1 MSLSISHS
9 DSFSLIEQLPILQ
22 ILVPFVSAP
31 LIVFIGNRKVAWW
44 ITFIASL
51 ISLLIAINLLLLV
64 NDGSIISYHIGG
76 WAPPIGIEYRVDALN
91 AFVLVLIT
99 LISSIV
105 VPYAYKSVE
114 NEIPKQHHTLF
125 YAAYLLCV
133 TGLMGVVITGDVF
146 NVFVFLEISSLASYV
161 LISLGSHRD
170 KRALTSAFN
179 YLIIGTIGATFFVIG
194 IGLLYMVTGT
204 LNMVDM
210 AELLE
215 GKSSSSTVRSAFA
228 FIVVGVGLKLA
239 IYPLHIWLPKA
250 YTFAPSVITAFLAAT
265 ATKVAIYILIRFM
278 FTIFRPSFLEELNVL
293 DLVIL
298 PLSIAAMIIA
308 SLIAVF
314 QKDFKGLLAYSS
326 IAQVGY
332 ILLGISLMSER
343 GLTAAIIHIFNH
355 GITKVALFMVAGAYV
370 IKRGGSLLTDLQGA
384 GFTMPW
390 TSTATVIGCLSLI
403 GIPGTAGFISKWI
416 LVEAAIENGKWPL
429 AIIIIF
435 SSLLAVIYCWRVIE
449 TLYFKNGDSKIIVNE
464 APLSMLISI
473 WIASLACIYFGFNTD
488 TTISISDL
496 AAKMLYLT
504 SLNSY

>member
-1 MSLSISHS
+1 MSLPISHS
-9 DSFSLIEQLPILQ
+9 DSFSLVEQLPILQ

-31 LIVFIGNRKVAWW
+31 LIVFIGNRTIAWW
-44 ITFIASL
+44 ITFLASL
-51 ISLLIAINLLLLV
+51 ISLLISINLLLLV

-99 LISSIV
+99 LISTIIA
-105 VPYAYKSVE
+105 PYAYKSVG
-114 NEIPKQHHTLF
+114 NEIPKEHHTLF

-204 LNMVDM
+204 LNMIDM
-210 AELLE
+210 AGLLE

-228 FIVVGVGLKLA
+228 FIIVGVGLKLA

-250 YTFAPSVITAFLAAT
+250 YTFAPSFITAFLAAT
-265 ATKVAIYILIRFM
+265 ATKVAIYILLRFM

-293 DLVIL
+293 NFVIL

-308 SLIAVF
+308 SMIAIF

-332 ILLGISLMSER
+332 ILLGISIMSES
-343 GLTAAIIHIFNH
+343 GLTAAIIHLFNH

-370 IKRGGSLLTDLQGA
+370 IKRGGSLLTNLQGA

-390 TSTATVIGCLSLI
+390 TSAATVVGCLSLI
-403 GIPGTAGFISKWI
+403 GVPGTAGFISKWI

-429 AIIIIF
+429 AIVIIF
-435 SSLLAVIYCWRVIE
+435 SSLLAVVYCGRLIE
-449 TLYFKNGDSKIIVNE
+449 TLYFKNGNDETVVNE
-464 APLSMLISI
+464 APLTMLISI
-473 WIASLACIYFGFNTD
+473 WIASLACIYFGLSTD
-488 TTISISDL
+488 ITISVSDL
-496 AAKMLYLT
+496 AAKMLYLK
-504 SLNSY
+504 

>member
-1 MSLSISHS
+1 MSLPISHS
-9 DSFSLIEQLPILQ
+9 DSFSLVEQLPILQ

-31 LIVFIGNRKVAWW
+31 LIVFIGNRTIAWW
-44 ITFIASL
+44 ITFLASL
-51 ISLLIAINLLLLV
+51 ISLLISINLLLLV

-91 AFVLVLIT
+91 SFVLVLIT
-99 LISSIV
+99 LISTIV
-105 VPYAYKSVE
+105 APYAYKSVG
-114 NEIPKQHHTLF
+114 NEIPKEHHTLF

-204 LNMVDM
+204 LNMIDM
-210 AELLE
+210 AGLLE

-228 FIVVGVGLKLA
+228 FIIVGVGLKLA

-250 YTFAPSVITAFLAAT
+250 YTFAPSFITAFLAAT
-265 ATKVAIYILIRFM
+265 ATKVAIYILLRFM

-293 DLVIL
+293 NFVIL

-308 SLIAVF
+308 SLIAIF

-332 ILLGISLMSER
+332 ILLGISIMSES
-343 GLTAAIIHIFNH
+343 GLTAAIIHLFNH

-370 IKRGGSLLTDLQGA
+370 IKRGGSLLTNLQGA

-390 TSTATVIGCLSLI
+390 TSAATVVGCLSLI
-403 GIPGTAGFISKWI
+403 GVPGTAGFISKWI

-429 AIIIIF
+429 AIVIIF
-435 SSLLAVIYCWRVIE
+435 SSLLAVVYCGRLIE
-449 TLYFKNGDSKIIVNE
+449 TLYFKNGNDETVVNE
-464 APLSMLISI
+464 APLTMLISI
-473 WIASLACIYFGFNTD
+473 WIASLACIYFGLSTD
-488 TTISISDL
+488 ITISVSDL
-496 AAKMLYLT
+496 AAKMLYLK
-504 SLNSY
+504 

>member
-1 MSLSISHS
+1 
-9 DSFSLIEQLPILQ
+9 
-22 ILVPFVSAP
+22 
-31 LIVFIGNRKVAWW
+31 
-44 ITFIASL
+44 
-51 ISLLIAINLLLLV
+51 
-64 NDGSIISYHIGG
+64 
-76 WAPPIGIEYRVDALN
+76 
-91 AFVLVLIT
+91 
-99 LISSIV
+99 
-105 VPYAYKSVE
+105 
-114 NEIPKQHHTLF
+114 
-125 YAAYLLCV
+125 
-133 TGLMGVVITGDVF
+133 
-146 NVFVFLEISSLASYV
+146 
-161 LISLGSHRD
+161 
-170 KRALTSAFN
+170 
-179 YLIIGTIGATFFVIG
+179 
-194 IGLLYMVTGT
+194 
-204 LNMVDM
+204 
-210 AELLE
+210 
-215 GKSSSSTVRSAFA
+215 VRSAFA

>member
-1 MSLSISHS
+1 MSLPISHS
-9 DSFSLIEQLPILQ
+9 DSFSLVEQLPILQ

-31 LIVFIGNRKVAWW
+31 LIVFIGNRTIAWW
-44 ITFIASL
+44 ITFLASL
-51 ISLLIAINLLLLV
+51 ISLLISINLLLLV

-99 LISSIV
+99 LISTIV
-105 VPYAYKSVE
+105 APYAYKSVG
-114 NEIPKQHHTLF
+114 NEIPKEHHTLF

-204 LNMVDM
+204 LNMIDM
-210 AELLE
+210 AGLLE

-228 FIVVGVGLKLA
+228 FIIVGVGLKLA

-250 YTFAPSVITAFLAAT
+250 YTFAPSFITAFLAAT
-265 ATKVAIYILIRFM
+265 ATKVAIYILLRFM

-293 DLVIL
+293 NFVIL

-308 SLIAVF
+308 SMIAIF

-332 ILLGISLMSER
+332 ILLGISIMSES
-343 GLTAAIIHIFNH
+343 GLTAAIIHLFNH

-370 IKRGGSLLTDLQGA
+370 IKRGGSLLTNLQGA

-390 TSTATVIGCLSLI
+390 TSAATVVGCLSLI
-403 GIPGTAGFISKWI
+403 GVPGTAGFISKWI

-429 AIIIIF
+429 AIVIIF
-435 SSLLAVIYCWRVIE
+435 SSLLAVVYCGRLIE
-449 TLYFKNGDSKIIVNE
+449 TLYFKNGNDETVVNE
-464 APLSMLISI
+464 APLAMLISI
-473 WIASLACIYFGFNTD
+473 WIASLACIYFGLSTD
-488 TTISISDL
+488 ITISVSDL
-496 AAKMLYLT
+496 AAKMLYLK
-504 SLNSY
+504 

>member
-1 MSLSISHS
+1 MSLPISHS
-9 DSFSLIEQLPILQ
+9 DSFSLVEQLPILQ

-31 LIVFIGNRKVAWW
+31 LIVFIGNRTIAWW
-44 ITFIASL
+44 ITFLASV
-51 ISLLIAINLLLLV
+51 ISLLISINLLLLV

-91 AFVLVLIT
+91 AFVLVLIA
-99 LISSIV
+99 LISTIV
-105 VPYAYKSVE
+105 APYAYKSVG
-114 NEIPKQHHTLF
+114 NEIPKEHHTLF

-204 LNMVDM
+204 LNMIDM
-210 AELLE
+210 AGLLE

-228 FIVVGVGLKLA
+228 FIIVGVGLKLA

-250 YTFAPSVITAFLAAT
+250 YTFAPSFITAFLAAT
-265 ATKVAIYILIRFM
+265 ATKVAIYILLRFM

-293 DLVIL
+293 NFVIL

-308 SLIAVF
+308 SMIAIF

-332 ILLGISLMSER
+332 ILLGISIMSES
-343 GLTAAIIHIFNH
+343 GLTAAIIHLFNH

-370 IKRGGSLLTDLQGA
+370 IKRGGSLLTNLQGA

-390 TSTATVIGCLSLI
+390 TSAATVVGCLSLI
-403 GIPGTAGFISKWI
+403 GVPGTAGFISKWI

-429 AIIIIF
+429 AIVIIF
-435 SSLLAVIYCWRVIE
+435 SSLLAVVYCGRLIE
-449 TLYFKNGDSKIIVNE
+449 TLYFKNGNDETVVNE
-464 APLSMLISI
+464 APLTMLISI
-473 WIASLACIYFGFNTD
+473 WIASLACIYFGLSTD
-488 TTISISDL
+488 ITISVSDL
-496 AAKMLYLT
+496 AAKMLYLK
-504 SLNSY
+504 

>member
-1 MSLSISHS
+1 MSLPISHS
-9 DSFSLIEQLPILQ
+9 DSFSLVEQLPILQ

-31 LIVFIGNRKVAWW
+31 LIVFIGNRTIAWW
-44 ITFIASL
+44 ITFLASL
-51 ISLLIAINLLLLV
+51 ISLLISINLLLLV

-76 WAPPIGIEYRVDALN
+76 WAPPIGIEYRVDVLN

-99 LISSIV
+99 LISTIV
-105 VPYAYKSVE
+105 APYAYKSVG
-114 NEIPKQHHTLF
+114 NEIPKEHHTLF

-204 LNMVDM
+204 LNMIDM
-210 AELLE
+210 AGLLE

-228 FIVVGVGLKLA
+228 FIIVGVGLKLA

-250 YTFAPSVITAFLAAT
+250 YTFAPSFITAFLAAT
-265 ATKVAIYILIRFM
+265 ATKVAIYILLRFM

-293 DLVIL
+293 NFVIL

-308 SLIAVF
+308 SMIAIF

-332 ILLGISLMSER
+332 ILLGISIMSES
-343 GLTAAIIHIFNH
+343 GLTAAIIHLFNH

-370 IKRGGSLLTDLQGA
+370 IKRGGSLLTNLQGA

-390 TSTATVIGCLSLI
+390 TSAATVVGCLSLI
-403 GIPGTAGFISKWI
+403 GVPGTAGFISKWI

-429 AIIIIF
+429 AIVIIF
-435 SSLLAVIYCWRVIE
+435 SSLLAVVYCGRLIE
-449 TLYFKNGDSKIIVNE
+449 TLYFKNGNDETVVNE
-464 APLSMLISI
+464 APLTMLISI
-473 WIASLACIYFGFNTD
+473 WTASLACIYFGLSTD
-488 TTISISDL
+488 ITISVSDL
-496 AAKMLYLT
+496 AAKMLYLK
-504 SLNSY
+504 

>member
-1 MSLSISHS
+1 MSLPISHS
-9 DSFSLIEQLPILQ
+9 DSFSLVEQLPILQ

-31 LIVFIGNRKVAWW
+31 LIVFIGNRTIAWW
-44 ITFIASL
+44 ITFLASL
-51 ISLLIAINLLLLV
+51 ISLLISINLLLLV

-91 AFVLVLIT
+91 AFVLVLIA
-99 LISSIV
+99 LISTIV
-105 VPYAYKSVE
+105 APYAYKSVG
-114 NEIPKQHHTLF
+114 NEIPKEHHTLF

-161 LISLGSHRD
+161 LISLGSQRD

-204 LNMVDM
+204 LNMIDM
-210 AELLE
+210 AGLLE

-228 FIVVGVGLKLA
+228 FIIVGVGLKLA

-250 YTFAPSVITAFLAAT
+250 YTFAPSFITAFLAAT
-265 ATKVAIYILIRFM
+265 ATKVAIYILLRFM

-293 DLVIL
+293 NFVIL

-308 SLIAVF
+308 SLIAIF

-332 ILLGISLMSER
+332 ILLGISIMSES
-343 GLTAAIIHIFNH
+343 GLTAAIIHLFNH

-370 IKRGGSLLTDLQGA
+370 IKRGGSLLTNLQGA

-390 TSTATVIGCLSLI
+390 TSAAAVVGCLSLI
-403 GIPGTAGFISKWI
+403 GVPGTAGFISKWI

-429 AIIIIF
+429 AIVIIF
-435 SSLLAVIYCWRVIE
+435 SSLLAVVYCGRVIE
-449 TLYFKNGDSKIIVNE
+449 TLYFKNGNDETIVNE
-464 APLSMLISI
+464 SPPTMLISI
-473 WIASLACIYFGFNTD
+473 WIASLACIYFGLSTD
-488 TTISISDL
+488 ITISVSDL
-496 AAKMLYLT
+496 AAKMLYLK
-504 SLNSY
+504 

>member
-1 MSLSISHS
+1 MSLPISHS
-9 DSFSLIEQLPILQ
+9 DSFSLVEQLPILQ

-31 LIVFIGNRKVAWW
+31 LIVFIGNRTIAWW
-44 ITFIASL
+44 ITFLASL
-51 ISLLIAINLLLLV
+51 ISLLISINLLLLV

-99 LISSIV
+99 LISTIV
-105 VPYAYKSVE
+105 APYAYKSVG
-114 NEIPKQHHTLF
+114 NEIPKEHHTLF

-204 LNMVDM
+204 LNMIDM
-210 AELLE
+210 AGLLE

-228 FIVVGVGLKLA
+228 FIIVGVGLKLA

-250 YTFAPSVITAFLAAT
+250 YTFAPSFITAFLAAT
-265 ATKVAIYILIRFM
+265 ATKVAIYILLRFM
-278 FTIFRPSFLEELNVL
+278 FTIFRPGFLEELNVL
-293 DLVIL
+293 NFVIL

-308 SLIAVF
+308 SMIAIF

-332 ILLGISLMSER
+332 ILLGISIMSES
-343 GLTAAIIHIFNH
+343 GLTAAIIHLFNH

-370 IKRGGSLLTDLQGA
+370 IKRGGSLLTNLQGA

-390 TSTATVIGCLSLI
+390 TSAATVVGCLSLI
-403 GIPGTAGFISKWI
+403 GVPGTAGFISKWI

-429 AIIIIF
+429 AIVIIF
-435 SSLLAVIYCWRVIE
+435 SSLLAVVYCGRLIE
-449 TLYFKNGDSKIIVNE
+449 TLYFKNGNDETVVNE
-464 APLSMLISI
+464 APLTMLISI
-473 WIASLACIYFGFNTD
+473 WIASLACIYFGLSTD
-488 TTISISDL
+488 ITISVSDL
-496 AAKMLYLT
+496 AAKMLYLK
-504 SLNSY
+504 

>member
-1 MSLSISHS
+1 MSLPISHS
-9 DSFSLIEQLPILQ
+9 DSFSLVEQLPILQ

-31 LIVFIGNRKVAWW
+31 LIVFIGNRTIAWW
-44 ITFIASL
+44 ITFLASL
-51 ISLLIAINLLLLV
+51 ISLLISINLLLLV

-99 LISSIV
+99 LISTIV
-105 VPYAYKSVE
+105 APYAYKSVG
-114 NEIPKQHHTLF
+114 NEIPKEHHTLF

-204 LNMVDM
+204 LNMIDM
-210 AELLE
+210 AGLLE

-228 FIVVGVGLKLA
+228 FIIVGVGLKLA

-250 YTFAPSVITAFLAAT
+250 YTFAPSFITAFLAAT
-265 ATKVAIYILIRFM
+265 ATKVAIYILLRFM

-293 DLVIL
+293 NFVIL

-308 SLIAVF
+308 SMIAIF

-332 ILLGISLMSER
+332 ILLGISIMSES
-343 GLTAAIIHIFNH
+343 GLTAAIIHLFNH

-370 IKRGGSLLTDLQGA
+370 IKRGGSFLTNLQGA

-390 TSTATVIGCLSLI
+390 TSAATVVGCLSLI
-403 GIPGTAGFISKWI
+403 GVPGTAGFISKWI

-429 AIIIIF
+429 AIVIIF
-435 SSLLAVIYCWRVIE
+435 SSLLAVVYCGRLIE
-449 TLYFKNGDSKIIVNE
+449 TLYFKNGNDETVVNE
-464 APLSMLISI
+464 APLTMLISI
-473 WIASLACIYFGFNTD
+473 WIASLACIYFGLSTD
-488 TTISISDL
+488 ITISVSDL
-496 AAKMLYLT
+496 AAKMLYLK
-504 SLNSY
+504 

>member
-1 MSLSISHS
+1 MSLPISHS
-9 DSFSLIEQLPILQ
+9 DSFSLVEQLPILQ

-31 LIVFIGNRKVAWW
+31 LIVFIGNRTIAWW
-44 ITFIASL
+44 ITFLASL
-51 ISLLIAINLLLLV
+51 ISLLISINLLILV

-99 LISSIV
+99 LISTIV
-105 VPYAYKSVE
+105 APYAYKSVG
-114 NEIPKQHHTLF
+114 NEIPKEHHTLF

-204 LNMVDM
+204 LNMIDM
-210 AELLE
+210 AGLLE

-228 FIVVGVGLKLA
+228 FIIVGVGLKLA

-250 YTFAPSVITAFLAAT
+250 YTFAPSFITAFLAAT
-265 ATKVAIYILIRFM
+265 ATKVAIYILLRFM

-293 DLVIL
+293 NFVIL

-308 SLIAVF
+308 SMIAIF

-332 ILLGISLMSER
+332 ILLGISIMSES
-343 GLTAAIIHIFNH
+343 GLTAAIIHLFNH

-370 IKRGGSLLTDLQGA
+370 IKRGGSLLTNLQGA

-390 TSTATVIGCLSLI
+390 TSAATVVGCLSLI
-403 GIPGTAGFISKWI
+403 GVPGTAGFISKWI

-429 AIIIIF
+429 AIVIIF
-435 SSLLAVIYCWRVIE
+435 SSLLAVVYCGRLIE
-449 TLYFKNGDSKIIVNE
+449 TLYFKNGNDETVVNE
-464 APLSMLISI
+464 APLTMLISI
-473 WIASLACIYFGFNTD
+473 WIASLACIYFGLSTD
-488 TTISISDL
+488 ITISVSDL
-496 AAKMLYLT
+496 AAKMLYLK
-504 SLNSY
+504 

>member
-1 MSLSISHS
+1 MSLPISHS
-9 DSFSLIEQLPILQ
+9 DSFSLVEQLPILQ

-31 LIVFIGNRKVAWW
+31 LIVFIGNRTIAWW
-44 ITFIASL
+44 ITFLASL
-51 ISLLIAINLLLLV
+51 ISLLISINLLLLV

-99 LISSIV
+99 LISTIV
-105 VPYAYKSVE
+105 APYAYKSVG
-114 NEIPKQHHTLF
+114 NEIPKEHHTLF

-204 LNMVDM
+204 LNMIDM
-210 AELLE
+210 AGLLE
-215 GKSSSSTVRSAFA
+215 EKSSSSTVRSAFA
-228 FIVVGVGLKLA
+228 FIIVGVGLKLA

-250 YTFAPSVITAFLAAT
+250 YTFAPSFITAFLAAT
-265 ATKVAIYILIRFM
+265 ATKVAIYILLRFM

-293 DLVIL
+293 NFVIL

-308 SLIAVF
+308 SLIAIF

-332 ILLGISLMSER
+332 ILLGISIMSES
-343 GLTAAIIHIFNH
+343 GLTAAIIHLFNH

-370 IKRGGSLLTDLQGA
+370 IKRGGSLLTNLQGA

-390 TSTATVIGCLSLI
+390 TSAATVVGCLSLI
-403 GIPGTAGFISKWI
+403 GVPGTAGFISKWI

-429 AIIIIF
+429 AIVIIF
-435 SSLLAVIYCWRVIE
+435 SSLLAVVYCGRLIE
-449 TLYFKNGDSKIIVNE
+449 TLYFKNGNDETVVNE
-464 APLSMLISI
+464 APLTMLISI
-473 WIASLACIYFGFNTD
+473 WIASLACIYFGLSTD
-488 TTISISDL
+488 ITISVSDL
-496 AAKMLYLT
+496 AAKMLYLK
-504 SLNSY
+504 

>member
-1 MSLSISHS
+1 MSLPISHS
-9 DSFSLIEQLPILQ
+9 DSFSLVEQLPILQ

-31 LIVFIGNRKVAWW
+31 LIVFIGNRTIAWW
-44 ITFIASL
+44 ITFLASL
-51 ISLLIAINLLLLV
+51 ISLLISINLLLLV

-99 LISSIV
+99 LISTIV
-105 VPYAYKSVE
+105 APYAYKSVG
-114 NEIPKQHHTLF
+114 NEIPKEHHTLF

-204 LNMVDM
+204 LNMIDM
-210 AELLE
+210 AGLLE

-228 FIVVGVGLKLA
+228 FIIVGVGLKLA

-250 YTFAPSVITAFLAAT
+250 YTFAPSFITAFLAAT
-265 ATKVAIYILIRFM
+265 ATKVAIYILLRFM

-293 DLVIL
+293 NFVIL

-308 SLIAVF
+308 SLIAIF

-332 ILLGISLMSER
+332 ILLGISIMSES
-343 GLTAAIIHIFNH
+343 GLTAAIIHLFNH
-355 GITKVALFMVAGAYV
+355 GVTKVALFMVAGAYV
-370 IKRGGSLLTDLQGA
+370 IKRGGSLLTNLQGA

-390 TSTATVIGCLSLI
+390 TSAATVVGCLSLI
-403 GIPGTAGFISKWI
+403 GVPGTAGFISKWI

-429 AIIIIF
+429 AIVIIF
-435 SSLLAVIYCWRVIE
+435 SSLLAVVYCGRLIE
-449 TLYFKNGDSKIIVNE
+449 TLYFKNGNDETVVNE
-464 APLSMLISI
+464 APLTMLISI
-473 WIASLACIYFGFNTD
+473 WIASLACIYFGLSTD
-488 TTISISDL
+488 ITISVSDL
-496 AAKMLYLT
+496 AAKMLYLK
-504 SLNSY
+504 

>member
-1 MSLSISHS
+1 MSLPISHS
-9 DSFSLIEQLPILQ
+9 DSFSLVEQLPILQ

-31 LIVFIGNRKVAWW
+31 LIVFIGNRTIAWW
-44 ITFIASL
+44 ITFLASL
-51 ISLLIAINLLLLV
+51 ISLLISINLLLLV

-76 WAPPIGIEYRVDALN
+76 WAPPIGIEYRVDVLN

-99 LISSIV
+99 LISTIV
-105 VPYAYKSVE
+105 APYAYKSVG
-114 NEIPKQHHTLF
+114 NEIPKEHHTLF

-204 LNMVDM
+204 LNMIDM
-210 AELLE
+210 AGLLE

-228 FIVVGVGLKLA
+228 FIIVGVGLKLA

-250 YTFAPSVITAFLAAT
+250 YTFAPSFITAFLAAT
-265 ATKVAIYILIRFM
+265 ATKVAIYILLRFM

-293 DLVIL
+293 NFVIL

-308 SLIAVF
+308 SMIAIF

-332 ILLGISLMSER
+332 ILLGISIMSES
-343 GLTAAIIHIFNH
+343 GLTAAIIHLFNH

-370 IKRGGSLLTDLQGA
+370 IKRGGSLLTNLQGA

-390 TSTATVIGCLSLI
+390 TSAATVVGCLSLI
-403 GIPGTAGFISKWI
+403 GVPGTAGFISKWI

-429 AIIIIF
+429 AIVIIF
-435 SSLLAVIYCWRVIE
+435 SSLLAVVYCGRLIE
-449 TLYFKNGDSKIIVNE
+449 TLYFKNGNDETLVNE
-464 APLSMLISI
+464 APLTMLISI
-473 WIASLACIYFGFNTD
+473 WIASLACIYFGFSTD
-488 TTISISDL
+488 ITISVSDL
-496 AAKMLYLT
+496 AAKMLYLK
-504 SLNSY
+504 

>member
-1 MSLSISHS
+1 MIILPISHS
-9 DSFSLIEQLPILQ
+9 DSFSLVEQLPILQ

-31 LIVFIGNRKVAWW
+31 LIVFIGNRTIAWW
-44 ITFIASL
+44 ITFLASL
-51 ISLLIAINLLLLV
+51 ISLLISINLLLLV

-99 LISSIV
+99 LISTIV
-105 VPYAYKSVE
+105 APYAYKSVG
-114 NEIPKQHHTLF
+114 NEIPKEHHTLF

-204 LNMVDM
+204 LNMIDM
-210 AELLE
+210 AGLLE

-228 FIVVGVGLKLA
+228 FIIVGVGLKLA

-250 YTFAPSVITAFLAAT
+250 YTFAPSFITAFLAAT
-265 ATKVAIYILIRFM
+265 ATKVAIYILLRFM

-293 DLVIL
+293 NFVIL

-308 SLIAVF
+308 SMIAIF

-332 ILLGISLMSER
+332 ILLGISIMSES
-343 GLTAAIIHIFNH
+343 GLTAAIIHLFNH

-370 IKRGGSLLTDLQGA
+370 IKRGGSLLTNLQGA

-390 TSTATVIGCLSLI
+390 TSAATVVGCLSLI
-403 GIPGTAGFISKWI
+403 GVPGTAGFISKWI

-429 AIIIIF
+429 AIVIIF
-435 SSLLAVIYCWRVIE
+435 SSLLAVVYCGRLIE
-449 TLYFKNGDSKIIVNE
+449 TLYFKNGNDETVVNE
-464 APLSMLISI
+464 APLTMLISI
-473 WIASLACIYFGFNTD
+473 WIASLACIYFGLSTD
-488 TTISISDL
+488 ITISVSDL
-496 AAKMLYLT
+496 AAKMLYLK
-504 SLNSY
+504 

>member
-1 MSLSISHS
+1 MSLPISHS
-9 DSFSLIEQLPILQ
+9 DSFSLVEQLPILQ
-22 ILVPFVSAP
+22 ILVPFVCAP
-31 LIVFIGNRKVAWW
+31 LIVFIGNRTIAWW
-44 ITFIASL
+44 ITFLASL
-51 ISLLIAINLLLLV
+51 ISLLISINLLLLV

-99 LISSIV
+99 LISTIV
-105 VPYAYKSVE
+105 APYAYKSVG
-114 NEIPKQHHTLF
+114 NEIPKEHHTLF

-204 LNMVDM
+204 LNMIDM
-210 AELLE
+210 AGLLE

-228 FIVVGVGLKLA
+228 FIIVGVGLKLA

-250 YTFAPSVITAFLAAT
+250 YTFAPSFITAFLAAT
-265 ATKVAIYILIRFM
+265 ATKVAIYILLRFM

-293 DLVIL
+293 NFVIL

-308 SLIAVF
+308 SMIAIF

-332 ILLGISLMSER
+332 ILLGISIMSES
-343 GLTAAIIHIFNH
+343 GLTAAIIHLFNH

-370 IKRGGSLLTDLQGA
+370 IKRGGSLLTNLQGA

-390 TSTATVIGCLSLI
+390 TSAATVVGCLSLI
-403 GIPGTAGFISKWI
+403 GVPGTAGFISKWI

-429 AIIIIF
+429 AIVIIF
-435 SSLLAVIYCWRVIE
+435 SSLLAVVYCGRLIE
-449 TLYFKNGDSKIIVNE
+449 TLYFKNGNDETVVNE
-464 APLSMLISI
+464 APLTMLISI
-473 WIASLACIYFGFNTD
+473 WIASLACIYFGLSTD
-488 TTISISDL
+488 ITISVSDL
-496 AAKMLYLT
+496 AAKMLYLK
-504 SLNSY
+504 

>member
-1 MSLSISHS
+1 MSLPISHS
-9 DSFSLIEQLPILQ
+9 DSFSLVEQLPILQ

-31 LIVFIGNRKVAWW
+31 LIVFIGNRTIAWW
-44 ITFIASL
+44 ITFLASL
-51 ISLLIAINLLLLV
+51 ISLLISINLLILV

-76 WAPPIGIEYRVDALN
+76 WVPPIGIEYRVDALN

-99 LISSIV
+99 LISTIV
-105 VPYAYKSVE
+105 APYAYKSVG
-114 NEIPKQHHTLF
+114 NEIPKEHHTLF

-204 LNMVDM
+204 LNMIDM
-210 AELLE
+210 AGLLE

-228 FIVVGVGLKLA
+228 FIIVGVGLKLA

-250 YTFAPSVITAFLAAT
+250 YTFAPSFITAFLAAT
-265 ATKVAIYILIRFM
+265 ATKVAIYILLRFM

-293 DLVIL
+293 NFVIL

-308 SLIAVF
+308 SMIAIF

-332 ILLGISLMSER
+332 ILLGISIMSES
-343 GLTAAIIHIFNH
+343 GLTAAIIHLFNH

-370 IKRGGSLLTDLQGA
+370 IKRGGSLLTNLQGA

-390 TSTATVIGCLSLI
+390 TSAATVVGCLSLI
-403 GIPGTAGFISKWI
+403 GVPGTAGFISKWI

-429 AIIIIF
+429 AIVIIF
-435 SSLLAVIYCWRVIE
+435 SSLLAVVYCGRLIE
-449 TLYFKNGDSKIIVNE
+449 TLYFKTGNDETVVNE
-464 APLSMLISI
+464 APLTMLISI
-473 WIASLACIYFGFNTD
+473 WIASLACIYFGLSTD
-488 TTISISDL
+488 ITISVSDL
-496 AAKMLYLT
+496 AAKMLYLK
-504 SLNSY
+504 

>member
-1 MSLSISHS
+1 MSLPISHS
-9 DSFSLIEQLPILQ
+9 DSFSLVEQLPILQ

-31 LIVFIGNRKVAWW
+31 LIVFIGNRTIAWW
-44 ITFIASL
+44 VTFLASV
-51 ISLLIAINLLLLV
+51 ISLLISINLLLLV

-99 LISSIV
+99 LISTIV
-105 VPYAYKSVE
+105 APYAYKSVG
-114 NEIPKQHHTLF
+114 NEIPKEHHTLF

-204 LNMVDM
+204 LNMIDM
-210 AELLE
+210 AGLLE

-228 FIVVGVGLKLA
+228 FIIVGVGLKLA

-250 YTFAPSVITAFLAAT
+250 YTFAPSFITAFLAAT
-265 ATKVAIYILIRFM
+265 ATKVAIYILLRFM

-293 DLVIL
+293 NFVIL

-308 SLIAVF
+308 SMIAIF

-332 ILLGISLMSER
+332 ILLGISIMSES
-343 GLTAAIIHIFNH
+343 GLTAAIIHLFNH

-370 IKRGGSLLTDLQGA
+370 IKRGGSLLTNLQGA

-390 TSTATVIGCLSLI
+390 TSAATVVGCLSLI
-403 GIPGTAGFISKWI
+403 GVPGTAGFISKWI

-429 AIIIIF
+429 AIVIIF
-435 SSLLAVIYCWRVIE
+435 SSLLAVVYCGRLIE
-449 TLYFKNGDSKIIVNE
+449 TLYFKNGNDETVVNE
-464 APLSMLISI
+464 APLTMLISI
-473 WIASLACIYFGFNTD
+473 WIASLACIYFGLSTD
-488 TTISISDL
+488 ITISVSDL
-496 AAKMLYLT
+496 AAKMLYLK
-504 SLNSY
+504 

>member
-1 MSLSISHS
+1 MSLPISHS
-9 DSFSLIEQLPILQ
+9 DSFSLVEQLPILQ

-31 LIVFIGNRKVAWW
+31 LIVFIGNRTIAWW
-44 ITFIASL
+44 ITFLVSL
-51 ISLLIAINLLLLV
+51 ISLLISINLLLLV

-99 LISSIV
+99 LISTIV
-105 VPYAYKSVE
+105 APYAYKSVG
-114 NEIPKQHHTLF
+114 NEIPKEHHTLF

-204 LNMVDM
+204 LNMIDM
-210 AELLE
+210 AGLLE

-228 FIVVGVGLKLA
+228 FIIVGVGLKLA

-250 YTFAPSVITAFLAAT
+250 YTFAPSFITAFLAAT
-265 ATKVAIYILIRFM
+265 ATKVAIYILLRFM

-293 DLVIL
+293 NFVIL

-308 SLIAVF
+308 SMIAIF

-332 ILLGISLMSER
+332 ILLGISIMSES
-343 GLTAAIIHIFNH
+343 GLTAAIIHLFNH

-370 IKRGGSLLTDLQGA
+370 IKRGGSLLTNLQGA

-390 TSTATVIGCLSLI
+390 TSAATVVGCLSLI
-403 GIPGTAGFISKWI
+403 GVPGTAGFISKWI
-416 LVEAAIENGKWPL
+416 LVEAAIENGKWPI
-429 AIIIIF
+429 AIVIIF
-435 SSLLAVIYCWRVIE
+435 SSLLAVVYCGRLIE
-449 TLYFKNGDSKIIVNE
+449 TLYFKNGNDETVVNE
-464 APLSMLISI
+464 APLTMLISI
-473 WIASLACIYFGFNTD
+473 WIASLACIYFGLSTD
-488 TTISISDL
+488 ITISVSDL
-496 AAKMLYLT
+496 AAKMLYLK
-504 SLNSY
+504 

>member
-1 MSLSISHS
+1 MSLAISHS
-9 DSFSLIEQLPILQ
+9 DSFSLVEQLPILQ

-31 LIVFIGNRKVAWW
+31 LIVFIGNRTIAWW
-44 ITFIASL
+44 ITFLASL
-51 ISLLIAINLLLLV
+51 ISLLISINLLLLV

-91 AFVLVLIT
+91 AFVLVLIA
-99 LISSIV
+99 LISTIV
-105 VPYAYKSVE
+105 APYAYKSVG
-114 NEIPKQHHTLF
+114 NEIPKEHHTLF

-204 LNMVDM
+204 LNMIDM
-210 AELLE
+210 AGLLE

-228 FIVVGVGLKLA
+228 FIIVGVGLKLA

-250 YTFAPSVITAFLAAT
+250 YTFAPSFITAFLAAT
-265 ATKVAIYILIRFM
+265 ATKVAIYILLRFM

-293 DLVIL
+293 NFVIL

-308 SLIAVF
+308 SLIAIF

-332 ILLGISLMSER
+332 ILLGISIMSES
-343 GLTAAIIHIFNH
+343 GLTAAIIHLFNH

-370 IKRGGSLLTDLQGA
+370 IKRGGSLLTNLQGA

-390 TSTATVIGCLSLI
+390 TSAAAVVGCLSLI
-403 GIPGTAGFISKWI
+403 GVPGTAGFISKWI

-429 AIIIIF
+429 AIVIIF
-435 SSLLAVIYCWRVIE
+435 SSLLAVVYCGRVIE
-449 TLYFKNGDSKIIVNE
+449 TLYFKNGNDETIVNE
-464 APLSMLISI
+464 SPLTMLISI
-473 WIASLACIYFGFNTD
+473 WIASLACIYFGLSTD
-488 TTISISDL
+488 ITISVSDL
-496 AAKMLYLT
+496 AAKMLYLK
-504 SLNSY
+504 

>member
-1 MSLSISHS
+1 MSLPISHS
-9 DSFSLIEQLPILQ
+9 DSFSLVEQLPILQ

-31 LIVFIGNRKVAWW
+31 LIVFIGNRTIAWW
-44 ITFIASL
+44 ITFLASL
-51 ISLLIAINLLLLV
+51 ISLLISINLLLLV

-99 LISSIV
+99 LISTIV
-105 VPYAYKSVE
+105 APYAYKSVG
-114 NEIPKQHHTLF
+114 NEIPKEHHTLF

-204 LNMVDM
+204 LNMIDM
-210 AELLE
+210 AGLLE

-228 FIVVGVGLKLA
+228 FIIVGVGLKLA

-250 YTFAPSVITAFLAAT
+250 YTFAPSFITAFLAAT
-265 ATKVAIYILIRFM
+265 ATKVAIYILLRFM

-293 DLVIL
+293 NFVIL

-308 SLIAVF
+308 SMIAIF

-332 ILLGISLMSER
+332 ILLGISIMSES
-343 GLTAAIIHIFNH
+343 GLTAAIIHLFNH

-370 IKRGGSLLTDLQGA
+370 IKRGGSLLTNLQGA

-390 TSTATVIGCLSLI
+390 TSAATVVGCLSLI
-403 GIPGTAGFISKWI
+403 GVPGTAGFISKWI

-429 AIIIIF
+429 AIVIIF
-435 SSLLAVIYCWRVIE
+435 SSLLAVVYCGRLIE
-449 TLYFKNGDSKIIVNE
+449 TLYFKNGNDETVVNE
-464 APLSMLISI
+464 APLTMLISI
-473 WIASLACIYFGFNTD
+473 WIASLACIYFGFSTD
-488 TTISISDL
+488 ITISVSDL
-496 AAKMLYLT
+496 AAKMLYLK
-504 SLNSY
+504 

>member
-1 MSLSISHS
+1 MSLPISHS
-9 DSFSLIEQLPILQ
+9 DSFSLVEQLPILQ

-31 LIVFIGNRKVAWW
+31 LIVFIGNRTIAWW
-44 ITFIASL
+44 ITFLASL
-51 ISLLIAINLLLLV
+51 ISLLISINLLLLV

-99 LISSIV
+99 LISTIV
-105 VPYAYKSVE
+105 APYAYKSVG
-114 NEIPKQHHTLF
+114 NEIPKEHHTLF

-204 LNMVDM
+204 LNMIDM
-210 AELLE
+210 AGLLE

-228 FIVVGVGLKLA
+228 FIIVGVGLKLA

-250 YTFAPSVITAFLAAT
+250 YTFAPSFITAFLAAT
-265 ATKVAIYILIRFM
+265 ATKVAIYILLRFM

-293 DLVIL
+293 NFVIL

-308 SLIAVF
+308 SMIAIF

-332 ILLGISLMSER
+332 ILLGISIMSES
-343 GLTAAIIHIFNH
+343 GLTAAIIHLFNH

-370 IKRGGSLLTDLQGA
+370 IKRGGSLLTNLQGA

-390 TSTATVIGCLSLI
+390 TSAATVVGCLSLI
-403 GIPGTAGFISKWI
+403 GVPGTAGFISKWI

-429 AIIIIF
+429 AIVIIF
-435 SSLLAVIYCWRVIE
+435 SSLLAVVYCGRLIE
-449 TLYFKNGDSKIIVNE
+449 TLYFKNGNDETVVNE
-464 APLSMLISI
+464 APLTMLISI
-473 WIASLACIYFGFNTD
+473 WIASLACIYFGLSTD
-488 TTISISDL
+488 ITISVSDL
-496 AAKMLYLT
+496 AAKILYLK
-504 SLNSY
+504 

>member
-1 MSLSISHS
+1 MSLPISHS
-9 DSFSLIEQLPILQ
+9 DSFSLVEQLPILQ

-31 LIVFIGNRKVAWW
+31 LIVFIGNRTIAWW
-44 ITFIASL
+44 ITFLASL
-51 ISLLIAINLLLLV
+51 ISLLISINLLLLV

-99 LISSIV
+99 LISTIV
-105 VPYAYKSVE
+105 APYAYKSVG
-114 NEIPKQHHTLF
+114 NEIPKEHHTLF

-204 LNMVDM
+204 LNMIDM
-210 AELLE
+210 AGLLE

-228 FIVVGVGLKLA
+228 FIIVGVGLKLA

-293 DLVIL
+293 NFVIL

-308 SLIAVF
+308 SMIAIF

-332 ILLGISLMSER
+332 ILLGISIMSES
-343 GLTAAIIHIFNH
+343 GLTAAIIHLFNH

-370 IKRGGSLLTDLQGA
+370 IKRGGSLLTNLQGA

-390 TSTATVIGCLSLI
+390 TSAATVVGCLSLI
-403 GIPGTAGFISKWI
+403 GVPGTAGFISKWI

-429 AIIIIF
+429 AIVIIF
-435 SSLLAVIYCWRVIE
+435 SSLLAVVYCGRLIE
-449 TLYFKNGDSKIIVNE
+449 TLYFKME
-464 APLSMLISI
+464 M
-473 WIASLACIYFGFNTD
+473 TRQ
-488 TTISISDL
+488 
-496 AAKMLYLT
+496 
-504 SLNSY
+504 

>member
-1 MSLSISHS
+1 MSLPISHS
-9 DSFSLIEQLPILQ
+9 DSFSLVEQLPILQ

-31 LIVFIGNRKVAWW
+31 LIVFIGNRTIAWW
-44 ITFIASL
+44 ITFLASL
-51 ISLLIAINLLLLV
+51 ISLLISINLLLLV

-76 WAPPIGIEYRVDALN
+76 WAPPIGIEYRVDVLN

-99 LISSIV
+99 LISTIV
-105 VPYAYKSVE
+105 APYAYKSVG
-114 NEIPKQHHTLF
+114 NEIPKEHHTLF

-204 LNMVDM
+204 LNMIDM
-210 AELLE
+210 AGLLD

-228 FIVVGVGLKLA
+228 FIIVGVGLKLA

-250 YTFAPSVITAFLAAT
+250 YTFAPSFITAFLAAT
-265 ATKVAIYILIRFM
+265 ATKVAIYILLRFM

-293 DLVIL
+293 NFVIL

-308 SLIAVF
+308 SMIAIF

-332 ILLGISLMSER
+332 ILLGISIMSES
-343 GLTAAIIHIFNH
+343 GLKAAIIHLFNH

-370 IKRGGSLLTDLQGA
+370 IKRGGSLLTNLQGA

-390 TSTATVIGCLSLI
+390 TSAATVVGCLSLI
-403 GIPGTAGFISKWI
+403 GVPGTAGFISKWI

-429 AIIIIF
+429 AIVIIF
-435 SSLLAVIYCWRVIE
+435 SSLLAVVYCGRLIE
-449 TLYFKNGDSKIIVNE
+449 TLYFKNGNDETVVNE
-464 APLSMLISI
+464 APLTMLISI
-473 WIASLACIYFGFNTD
+473 WIASLACIYFGLSTD
-488 TTISISDL
+488 ITISVSDL
-496 AAKMLYLT
+496 AAKMLYLK
-504 SLNSY
+504 

>member
-1 MSLSISHS
+1 MSLPISHS
-9 DSFSLIEQLPILQ
+9 DSFSLVEQLPILQ

-31 LIVFIGNRKVAWW
+31 LIVFIGNRTIAWW
-44 ITFIASL
+44 ITFLASL
-51 ISLLIAINLLLLV
+51 ISLLISINLLLLV

-91 AFVLVLIT
+91 AFVLVLIA
-99 LISSIV
+99 LISTIV
-105 VPYAYKSVE
+105 APYAYKSVG
-114 NEIPKQHHTLF
+114 NEIPKEHHTLF

-204 LNMVDM
+204 LNMIDM
-210 AELLE
+210 AGLLE

-228 FIVVGVGLKLA
+228 FIIVGVGLKLA

-250 YTFAPSVITAFLAAT
+250 YTFAPSFITAFLAAT
-265 ATKVAIYILIRFM
+265 ATKVAIYILLRFM

-293 DLVIL
+293 NFVIL

-308 SLIAVF
+308 SMIAIF

-332 ILLGISLMSER
+332 ILLGISIMSES
-343 GLTAAIIHIFNH
+343 GLTAAIIHLFNH

-370 IKRGGSLLTDLQGA
+370 IKRGGSLLTNLQGA

-390 TSTATVIGCLSLI
+390 TSAAAVVGCLSLI
-403 GIPGTAGFISKWI
+403 GVPGTAGFISKWI

-429 AIIIIF
+429 AIVIIF
-435 SSLLAVIYCWRVIE
+435 SSLLAVVYCGRLIE
-449 TLYFKNGDSKIIVNE
+449 TLYFKNGNDETVVNE
-464 APLSMLISI
+464 APLTMLISI
-473 WIASLACIYFGFNTD
+473 WIASLACIYFGFSTD
-488 TTISISDL
+488 ITISVSDL
-496 AAKMLYLT
+496 AAKMLYLK
-504 SLNSY
+504 

>member
-1 MSLSISHS
+1 MSLPISHS
-9 DSFSLIEQLPILQ
+9 DSFSLVEQLPILQ

-31 LIVFIGNRKVAWW
+31 LIVFIGNRTIAWW
-44 ITFIASL
+44 ITFLASL
-51 ISLLIAINLLLLV
+51 ISLLISINLLLLV

-91 AFVLVLIT
+91 AFVLVLIA
-99 LISSIV
+99 LISTIV
-105 VPYAYKSVE
+105 APYAYKSVG
-114 NEIPKQHHTLF
+114 NEIPKEHHTLF

-204 LNMVDM
+204 LNMIDM
-210 AELLE
+210 AGLLE

-228 FIVVGVGLKLA
+228 FIIVGVGLKLA

-250 YTFAPSVITAFLAAT
+250 YTFAPSFITAFLAAT
-265 ATKVAIYILIRFM
+265 ATKVAIYILLRFM

-293 DLVIL
+293 NFVIL

-308 SLIAVF
+308 SLIAIF

-332 ILLGISLMSER
+332 ILLGISIMSES
-343 GLTAAIIHIFNH
+343 GLTAAIIHLFNH

-370 IKRGGSLLTDLQGA
+370 IKRGGSLLTNLQGA

-390 TSTATVIGCLSLI
+390 TSAAAVVGCLSLI
-403 GIPGTAGFISKWI
+403 GVPGTAGFISKWI
-416 LVEAAIENGKWPL
+416 LVEAAIENDKWPL
-429 AIIIIF
+429 AIVIIL
-435 SSLLAVIYCWRVIE
+435 SSLLAVVYCGRVIE
-449 TLYFKNGDSKIIVNE
+449 TLYFKNGNDETIVNE
-464 APLSMLISI
+464 SPLTMLISI
-473 WIASLACIYFGFNTD
+473 WIASLACIYFGLSTD
-488 TTISISDL
+488 ITISVSDL
-496 AAKMLYLT
+496 AAKMLYLK
-504 SLNSY
+504 

>member
-1 MSLSISHS
+1 MSLPISHS
-9 DSFSLIEQLPILQ
+9 DSFSLVEQLPILQ

-31 LIVFIGNRKVAWW
+31 LIVFIGNRTIAWW
-44 ITFIASL
+44 ITFLASL
-51 ISLLIAINLLLLV
+51 ISLLISINLLLLV

-99 LISSIV
+99 LISTIV
-105 VPYAYKSVE
+105 APYAYKSVG
-114 NEIPKQHHTLF
+114 NEIPKEHHTLF

-204 LNMVDM
+204 LNMIDM
-210 AELLE
+210 AGLLE

-228 FIVVGVGLKLA
+228 FVIVGVGLKLA

-250 YTFAPSVITAFLAAT
+250 YTFAPSFITAFLAAT
-265 ATKVAIYILIRFM
+265 ATKVAIYILLRFM

-293 DLVIL
+293 NFVIL

-308 SLIAVF
+308 SMIAIF

-332 ILLGISLMSER
+332 ILLGISIMSES
-343 GLTAAIIHIFNH
+343 GLTAAIIHLFDH

-370 IKRGGSLLTDLQGA
+370 IKRGGSLLTNLQGA

-390 TSTATVIGCLSLI
+390 TSAATVVGCLSLI
-403 GIPGTAGFISKWI
+403 GVPGTAGFISKWI

-429 AIIIIF
+429 AIVIIF
-435 SSLLAVIYCWRVIE
+435 SSLLAVVYCGRLIE
-449 TLYFKNGDSKIIVNE
+449 TLYFKNGNDETVVNE
-464 APLSMLISI
+464 APLTMLISI
-473 WIASLACIYFGFNTD
+473 WIASLACIYFGLSTD
-488 TTISISDL
+488 ITISVSDL
-496 AAKMLYLT
+496 AAKMLYLK
-504 SLNSY
+504 

>member
-1 MSLSISHS
+1 MSLPISHS
-9 DSFSLIEQLPILQ
+9 DSFSLVEQLPILQ

-31 LIVFIGNRKVAWW
+31 LIVFIGNRTIAWW
-44 ITFIASL
+44 ITFLASL
-51 ISLLIAINLLLLV
+51 ISLLISINLLLLV

-99 LISSIV
+99 LISTIV
-105 VPYAYKSVE
+105 APYAYKSVR
-114 NEIPKQHHTLF
+114 NEIPKEHHTLF

-204 LNMVDM
+204 LNMIDM
-210 AELLE
+210 AGLLE

-228 FIVVGVGLKLA
+228 FIIVGVGLKLA

-250 YTFAPSVITAFLAAT
+250 YTFAPSFITAFLAAT
-265 ATKVAIYILIRFM
+265 ATKVAIYILLRFM

-293 DLVIL
+293 NFVIL

-308 SLIAVF
+308 SMIAIF

-332 ILLGISLMSER
+332 ILLGISIMSES
-343 GLTAAIIHIFNH
+343 GLTAAIIHLFNH

-370 IKRGGSLLTDLQGA
+370 IKRGGSLLTNLQGA

-390 TSTATVIGCLSLI
+390 TSAATVVGCLSLI
-403 GIPGTAGFISKWI
+403 GVPGTAGFISKWI

-429 AIIIIF
+429 AIVIVF
-435 SSLLAVIYCWRVIE
+435 SSLLAVVYCGRLIE
-449 TLYFKNGDSKIIVNE
+449 TLYFKNGNDETVVNE
-464 APLSMLISI
+464 APLTMLISI
-473 WIASLACIYFGFNTD
+473 WIASLACIYFGLSTD
-488 TTISISDL
+488 ITISVSDL
-496 AAKMLYLT
+496 AAKMLYLK
-504 SLNSY
+504 

>member
-1 MSLSISHS
+1 MSLPISHS
-9 DSFSLIEQLPILQ
+9 DSFSLVEQLPILQ

-31 LIVFIGNRKVAWW
+31 LIVFIGNRTIAWW
-44 ITFIASL
+44 ITFLVSL
-51 ISLLIAINLLLLV
+51 ISLLISINLLLLV

-99 LISSIV
+99 LISTIV
-105 VPYAYKSVE
+105 APYAYKSVG
-114 NEIPKQHHTLF
+114 NEIPKEHHTLF

-204 LNMVDM
+204 LNMIDM
-210 AELLE
+210 AGLLE

-228 FIVVGVGLKLA
+228 FIIVGVGLKLA

-250 YTFAPSVITAFLAAT
+250 YTFAPSFITAFLAAT
-265 ATKVAIYILIRFM
+265 ATKVAIYILLRFM

-293 DLVIL
+293 NFVIL

-308 SLIAVF
+308 SMIAIF

-332 ILLGISLMSER
+332 ILLGISIMSES
-343 GLTAAIIHIFNH
+343 GLTAAIIHLFNH

-370 IKRGGSLLTDLQGA
+370 IKRGGSLLTNLQGA

-390 TSTATVIGCLSLI
+390 TSAATVVGCLSLI
-403 GIPGTAGFISKWI
+403 GVPGTAGFISKWI

-429 AIIIIF
+429 AIVIIF
-435 SSLLAVIYCWRVIE
+435 SSLLAVVYCGRLIE
-449 TLYFKNGDSKIIVNE
+449 TLYFKNGNDETVVNE
-464 APLSMLISI
+464 APLTMLISI
-473 WIASLACIYFGFNTD
+473 WIASLACIYFGLSTD
-488 TTISISDL
+488 ITISVSDL
-496 AAKMLYLT
+496 AAKMLYLK
-504 SLNSY
+504 

>member
-1 MSLSISHS
+1 MSLPISHS
-9 DSFSLIEQLPILQ
+9 DSFSLVEQLPILQ

-31 LIVFIGNRKVAWW
+31 LIVFIGNRTIAWW
-44 ITFIASL
+44 ITFLASL
-51 ISLLIAINLLLLV
+51 ISLLISINLLILV

-99 LISSIV
+99 LISTIV
-105 VPYAYKSVE
+105 APYAYKSVG
-114 NEIPKQHHTLF
+114 NEIPKEHHTLF

-204 LNMVDM
+204 LNMIDM
-210 AELLE
+210 AGFLE

-228 FIVVGVGLKLA
+228 FIIVGVGLKLA

-250 YTFAPSVITAFLAAT
+250 YTFAPSFITAFLAAT
-265 ATKVAIYILIRFM
+265 ATKVAIYILLRFM

-293 DLVIL
+293 NFVIL

-308 SLIAVF
+308 SMIAIF

-332 ILLGISLMSER
+332 ILLGISIMSES
-343 GLTAAIIHIFNH
+343 GLTAAIIHLFNH
-355 GITKVALFMVAGAYV
+355 GITKVALFMVAGAYI
-370 IKRGGSLLTDLQGA
+370 IKRGGSLLTNLQGA

-390 TSTATVIGCLSLI
+390 TSAATVVGCLSLI
-403 GIPGTAGFISKWI
+403 GVPGTAGFISKWI

-429 AIIIIF
+429 AIVIIF
-435 SSLLAVIYCWRVIE
+435 SSLLAVVYCGRLIE
-449 TLYFKNGDSKIIVNE
+449 TLYFKNGNDETVVNE
-464 APLSMLISI
+464 APLTMLISI
-473 WIASLACIYFGFNTD
+473 WIASLACIYFGLSTD
-488 TTISISDL
+488 ITISVSDL
-496 AAKMLYLT
+496 AAKMLYLK
-504 SLNSY
+504 

>member
-1 MSLSISHS
+1 MSLPISHS
-9 DSFSLIEQLPILQ
+9 DSFSLVEQLPILQ

-31 LIVFIGNRKVAWW
+31 LIVFIGNRTIAWW
-44 ITFIASL
+44 ITFLASL
-51 ISLLIAINLLLLV
+51 ISLLISINLLLLV

-99 LISSIV
+99 LISTIV
-105 VPYAYKSVE
+105 APYAYKSVG
-114 NEIPKQHHTLF
+114 NEIPKEHHTLF

-204 LNMVDM
+204 LNMIDM
-210 AELLE
+210 AGLLE

-228 FIVVGVGLKLA
+228 FIIVGVGLKLA

-250 YTFAPSVITAFLAAT
+250 YTFAPSFITAFLAAT
-265 ATKVAIYILIRFM
+265 ATKVAIYILLRFM

-293 DLVIL
+293 NFVIL

-308 SLIAVF
+308 SMIAIF

-332 ILLGISLMSER
+332 ILLGISIMSE
-343 GLTAAIIHIFNH
+343 
-355 GITKVALFMVAGAYV
+355 VV
-370 IKRGGSLLTDLQGA
+370 
-384 GFTMPW
+384 
-390 TSTATVIGCLSLI
+390 
-403 GIPGTAGFISKWI
+403 
-416 LVEAAIENGKWPL
+416 
-429 AIIIIF
+429 
-435 SSLLAVIYCWRVIE
+435 
-449 TLYFKNGDSKIIVNE
+449 
-464 APLSMLISI
+464 
-473 WIASLACIYFGFNTD
+473 
-488 TTISISDL
+488 
-496 AAKMLYLT
+496 
-504 SLNSY
+504 

>member
-1 MSLSISHS
+1 MSLPISHS
-9 DSFSLIEQLPILQ
+9 DSFSLVEQLPILQ

-31 LIVFIGNRKVAWW
+31 LIVFIGNRTIAWW
-44 ITFIASL
+44 ITFLASL
-51 ISLLIAINLLLLV
+51 ISLLISINLLLLV

-99 LISSIV
+99 LISTIV
-105 VPYAYKSVE
+105 APYAYKSVG
-114 NEIPKQHHTLF
+114 NEIPKEHHTLF

-204 LNMVDM
+204 LNMIDM
-210 AELLE
+210 AGLLE

-228 FIVVGVGLKLA
+228 FIIVGVGLKLA

-250 YTFAPSVITAFLAAT
+250 YTFAPSFITAFLAAT
-265 ATKVAIYILIRFM
+265 ATKVAIYILLRFM

-293 DLVIL
+293 NFVIL

-308 SLIAVF
+308 SLIAIF

-332 ILLGISLMSER
+332 ILLGISIMSES
-343 GLTAAIIHIFNH
+343 GLTAAIIHLFNH

-370 IKRGGSLLTDLQGA
+370 IKRGGSLLTNLQGA

-390 TSTATVIGCLSLI
+390 TSAATVVGCLSLI
-403 GIPGTAGFISKWI
+403 GVPGTAGFISKWI

-429 AIIIIF
+429 AIVIIF
-435 SSLLAVIYCWRVIE
+435 SSLLAVVYCGRLIE
-449 TLYFKNGDSKIIVNE
+449 TLYFKNGNDETVVNE
-464 APLSMLISI
+464 APLTMLISI
-473 WIASLACIYFGFNTD
+473 WIASLACIYFGLSTD
-488 TTISISDL
+488 ITISVSDL
-496 AAKMLYLT
+496 AAKMLYLK
-504 SLNSY
+504 

>member
-1 MSLSISHS
+1 MSLPISHS
-9 DSFSLIEQLPILQ
+9 DSFSLVEQLPILQ

-31 LIVFIGNRKVAWW
+31 LIVFIGNRTIAWW
-44 ITFIASL
+44 ITFLASL
-51 ISLLIAINLLLLV
+51 ISLLISINLLLLV

-91 AFVLVLIT
+91 AFVLVLIA
-99 LISSIV
+99 LISTIV
-105 VPYAYKSVE
+105 APYAYKSVG
-114 NEIPKQHHTLF
+114 NEIPKEHHTLF

-204 LNMVDM
+204 LNMIDM
-210 AELLE
+210 AGLLE

-228 FIVVGVGLKLA
+228 FIIVGVGLKLA

-250 YTFAPSVITAFLAAT
+250 YTFAPSFITAFLAAT
-265 ATKVAIYILIRFM
+265 ATKVAIYILLRFM

-293 DLVIL
+293 NFVIL

-308 SLIAVF
+308 SLIAIF

-332 ILLGISLMSER
+332 ILLGISIMSES
-343 GLTAAIIHIFNH
+343 GLTAAIIHLFNH

-370 IKRGGSLLTDLQGA
+370 IKRGGSLLTNLQGA

-390 TSTATVIGCLSLI
+390 TSAAAVVGCLSLI
-403 GIPGTAGFISKWI
+403 GVPGTAGFISKWI

-429 AIIIIF
+429 AIVIIF
-435 SSLLAVIYCWRVIE
+435 SSLLAVVYCGRVIE
-449 TLYFKNGDSKIIVNE
+449 TLYFKNGNDETIVNE
-464 APLSMLISI
+464 SPLTMLISI
-473 WIASLACIYFGFNTD
+473 WIASLACIYFGLSTD
-488 TTISISDL
+488 ITISVSEL
-496 AAKMLYLT
+496 AAKMLYLK
-504 SLNSY
+504 

>member
-1 MSLSISHS
+1 MSLPISHS
-9 DSFSLIEQLPILQ
+9 DSFSLVEQLPILQ

-31 LIVFIGNRKVAWW
+31 LIVFIGNRTIAWW
-44 ITFIASL
+44 ITFLASL
-51 ISLLIAINLLLLV
+51 ISLLISINLLVLV

-99 LISSIV
+99 LISTTV
-105 VPYAYKSVE
+105 APYAYKSVG
-114 NEIPKQHHTLF
+114 NEIPKEHHTLF

-204 LNMVDM
+204 LNMIDM
-210 AELLE
+210 AGLLE

-228 FIVVGVGLKLA
+228 FIIVGVGLKLA

-250 YTFAPSVITAFLAAT
+250 YTFAPSFITAFLAAT
-265 ATKVAIYILIRFM
+265 ATKVAIYILLRFM

-293 DLVIL
+293 NFVIL

-308 SLIAVF
+308 SMIAIF

-332 ILLGISLMSER
+332 ILLGISIMSES
-343 GLTAAIIHIFNH
+343 GLTAAIIHLFNH

-370 IKRGGSLLTDLQGA
+370 IKRGGSLLTNLQGA

-390 TSTATVIGCLSLI
+390 TSAATVVGCLSLI
-403 GIPGTAGFISKWI
+403 GVPGTAGFISKWI

-429 AIIIIF
+429 AIVIIF
-435 SSLLAVIYCWRVIE
+435 SSLLAVVYCGRLIE
-449 TLYFKNGDSKIIVNE
+449 TLYFKNGNDETVVNE
-464 APLSMLISI
+464 APLTMLISI
-473 WIASLACIYFGFNTD
+473 WIASLACIYFGLSTD
-488 TTISISDL
+488 ITISVSDL
-496 AAKMLYLT
+496 AAKMLYLK
-504 SLNSY
+504 

>member
-1 MSLSISHS
+1 MSLPISHS
-9 DSFSLIEQLPILQ
+9 DSFSLVEQLPILQ

-31 LIVFIGNRKVAWW
+31 LIVFIGNRTIAWW
-44 ITFIASL
+44 ITFLASL
-51 ISLLIAINLLLLV
+51 ISLLISINLLILV

-99 LISSIV
+99 LISTIV
-105 VPYAYKSVE
+105 APYAYKSVG
-114 NEIPKQHHTLF
+114 NEIPKEHHTLF

-204 LNMVDM
+204 LNMIDM

-228 FIVVGVGLKLA
+228 FIIVGVGLKLA

-250 YTFAPSVITAFLAAT
+250 YTFAPSFITAFLAAT
-265 ATKVAIYILIRFM
+265 ATKVAIYILLRFM

-293 DLVIL
+293 NFVIL

-308 SLIAVF
+308 SMIAIF

-332 ILLGISLMSER
+332 ILLGISIMSES
-343 GLTAAIIHIFNH
+343 GLTAAIIHLFNH

-370 IKRGGSLLTDLQGA
+370 IKRGGSLLTNLQGA

-390 TSTATVIGCLSLI
+390 TSAATVVGCLSLI
-403 GIPGTAGFISKWI
+403 GVPGTAGFISKWI

-429 AIIIIF
+429 AIVIIF
-435 SSLLAVIYCWRVIE
+435 SSLLAVVYCGRLIE
-449 TLYFKNGDSKIIVNE
+449 TLYFKNGNDDTVVNE
-464 APLSMLISI
+464 APLTMLISI
-473 WIASLACIYFGFNTD
+473 WIASLACIYFGLSTD
-488 TTISISDL
+488 ITISVSDL
-496 AAKMLYLT
+496 AAKMLYLK
-504 SLNSY
+504 

>member
-1 MSLSISHS
+1 MSLPISHS
-9 DSFSLIEQLPILQ
+9 DSFSLVEQLPILQ

-31 LIVFIGNRKVAWW
+31 LIVFIGNRTIAWW
-44 ITFIASL
+44 ITFLASL
-51 ISLLIAINLLLLV
+51 ISLLISINLLLLV

-99 LISSIV
+99 LISTIV
-105 VPYAYKSVE
+105 APYAYKSVG
-114 NEIPKQHHTLF
+114 NEIPKEHHTLF

-204 LNMVDM
+204 LNMIDM
-210 AELLE
+210 AGLLE

-228 FIVVGVGLKLA
+228 FIIVGVGLKLA

-250 YTFAPSVITAFLAAT
+250 YTFAPSFITAFLAAT
-265 ATKVAIYILIRFM
+265 ATKVAIYILLRFM

-293 DLVIL
+293 NFVIL

-308 SLIAVF
+308 SMIAIF

-332 ILLGISLMSER
+332 ILLGITIMSES
-343 GLTAAIIHIFNH
+343 GLTAAIIHLFNH

-370 IKRGGSLLTDLQGA
+370 IKRGGSLLTNLQGA

-390 TSTATVIGCLSLI
+390 TSAATVVGCLSLI
-403 GIPGTAGFISKWI
+403 GVPGTAGFISKWI

-429 AIIIIF
+429 AIVIIF
-435 SSLLAVIYCWRVIE
+435 SSLLAVVYCGRLIE
-449 TLYFKNGDSKIIVNE
+449 TLYFKNGNDETVVNE
-464 APLSMLISI
+464 APLTMLISI
-473 WIASLACIYFGFNTD
+473 WIASLACIYFGLSTD
-488 TTISISDL
+488 ITISVSDL
-496 AAKMLYLT
+496 AAKMLYLK
-504 SLNSY
+504 

>member
-1 MSLSISHS
+1 MSLPISHS
-9 DSFSLIEQLPILQ
+9 DSFSLVEQLPILQ

-31 LIVFIGNRKVAWW
+31 LIVFIGNRTIAWW
-44 ITFIASL
+44 ITFLASL
-51 ISLLIAINLLLLV
+51 ISLLISINLLLLV

-99 LISSIV
+99 LISTIV
-105 VPYAYKSVE
+105 APYAYKSVG
-114 NEIPKQHHTLF
+114 NEIPKEHHTLF

-204 LNMVDM
+204 LNMIDM
-210 AELLE
+210 AGLLE

-228 FIVVGVGLKLA
+228 FIIVGVGLKLA

-250 YTFAPSVITAFLAAT
+250 YTFAPSFITAFLAAT
-265 ATKVAIYILIRFM
+265 ATKVAIYILLRFM

-293 DLVIL
+293 NFVIL

-308 SLIAVF
+308 SMIAIF

-332 ILLGISLMSER
+332 ILLGISIMSES
-343 GLTAAIIHIFNH
+343 GLTAAIIHLFNH

-370 IKRGGSLLTDLQGA
+370 IKRGGSLLTNLQGA

-390 TSTATVIGCLSLI
+390 TSAATVVGCLSLI
-403 GIPGTAGFISKWI
+403 GVPGTAGFISKWI

-429 AIIIIF
+429 AIVIIF
-435 SSLLAVIYCWRVIE
+435 SSLLAVVYCGRLIE
-449 TLYFKNGDSKIIVNE
+449 TLYFKNGNDETVVNE
-464 APLSMLISI
+464 APLTMLISI
-473 WIASLACIYFGFNTD
+473 WIASLACIYFGLSTD
-488 TTISISDL
+488 ITISVSDL
-496 AAKMLYLT
+496 AAKMLYLK
-504 SLNSY
+504 

>member
-1 MSLSISHS
+1 MSLPISHS
-9 DSFSLIEQLPILQ
+9 DSFSLVEQLPILQ

-31 LIVFIGNRKVAWW
+31 LIVFIGNRTIAWW
-44 ITFIASL
+44 ITFLASL
-51 ISLLIAINLLLLV
+51 ISLLISINLLLLV

-76 WAPPIGIEYRVDALN
+76 WAPPIGIEYRVDVLN

-99 LISSIV
+99 LISTIV
-105 VPYAYKSVE
+105 APYAYKSVG
-114 NEIPKQHHTLF
+114 NEIPKEHHTLF

-204 LNMVDM
+204 LNMIDM
-210 AELLE
+210 AGLLE

-228 FIVVGVGLKLA
+228 FIIVGVGLKLA

-250 YTFAPSVITAFLAAT
+250 YTFAPSFITAFLAAT
-265 ATKVAIYILIRFM
+265 ATKVAIYILLRFM

-293 DLVIL
+293 NFVIL

-308 SLIAVF
+308 SMIAIF

-332 ILLGISLMSER
+332 ILLGISIMSES
-343 GLTAAIIHIFNH
+343 GLTAAIIHLFNH

-370 IKRGGSLLTDLQGA
+370 IKRGGSLLTNLQGA

-390 TSTATVIGCLSLI
+390 TSAATVVGCLSLI
-403 GIPGTAGFISKWI
+403 GVPGTAGFISKWI

-429 AIIIIF
+429 AIVIVF
-435 SSLLAVIYCWRVIE
+435 SSLLAVVYCGRLIE
-449 TLYFKNGDSKIIVNE
+449 TLYFKNGNDETVVNE
-464 APLSMLISI
+464 APLTMLISI
-473 WIASLACIYFGFNTD
+473 WIVSLACIYFGLSTD
-488 TTISISDL
+488 ITISVSDL
-496 AAKMLYLT
+496 AAKMLYLK
-504 SLNSY
+504 

>member
-1 MSLSISHS
+1 MSLPISHS
-9 DSFSLIEQLPILQ
+9 DSFSLVEQLPILQ

-31 LIVFIGNRKVAWW
+31 LIVFIGNRTIAWW
-44 ITFIASL
+44 ITFLASL
-51 ISLLIAINLLLLV
+51 ISLLISINLLLLV

-99 LISSIV
+99 LISTIV
-105 VPYAYKSVE
+105 APYAYKSVG
-114 NEIPKQHHTLF
+114 NEIPKEHHTLF

-204 LNMVDM
+204 LNMIDM
-210 AELLE
+210 AGLLE

-228 FIVVGVGLKLA
+228 FIIVGVGLKLA

-250 YTFAPSVITAFLAAT
+250 YTFAPSFITAFLAAT
-265 ATKVAIYILIRFM
+265 ATKVAIYILLRFM

-293 DLVIL
+293 NFVIL

-308 SLIAVF
+308 SMIAIF

-332 ILLGISLMSER
+332 ILLGISIMSES
-343 GLTAAIIHIFNH
+343 GLTAAIIHLFNH

-370 IKRGGSLLTDLQGA
+370 IKRGGSLLTNLQGA

-390 TSTATVIGCLSLI
+390 TSAATVVGCLSLI
-403 GIPGTAGFISKWI
+403 GVPGTAGFISKWI

-429 AIIIIF
+429 AIVIIF
-435 SSLLAVIYCWRVIE
+435 SSLLAVVYCGRVIE
-449 TLYFKNGDSKIIVNE
+449 TLYFKNGNDETIVNE
-464 APLSMLISI
+464 SPLTMLISI
-473 WIASLACIYFGFNTD
+473 WIASLACIYFGLSTD
-488 TTISISDL
+488 ITISVSDL
-496 AAKMLYLT
+496 AAKMLYLK
-504 SLNSY
+504 